1 MKVASVNLHGT
12 LARNSFIIK
21 KKKKKEL
28 AVLVDNK
35 IHA

>member
-21 KKKKKEL
+21 KKKEL